1 MNSDVTD
8 KVTTTSE
15 TPTVTT
21 TTVLFH
27 PDRIKQPKRS
37 IWDKIIY
44 FIKNYFKHH

>member
-1 MNSDVTD
+1 MNSDVTE

-21 TTVLFH
+21 TTLLFY

-44 FIKNYFKHH
+44 FIKNYYKHH